1 MLLAH
6 SDRRERESER
16 EKKKKSTKVYS
27 KTRHGKGGGK
37 EILQRSVKNT
47 RERRRLKNYNIEK
60 KKTRFFSLKDV
71 LSETAAV
78 YNNNNNLTNKK
89 ETRSEAVPYKVK
101 QKNIKKKRG
110 RNDCAME
117 K

>member
-1 MLLAH
+1 M
-6 SDRRERESER
+6 
-16 EKKKKSTKVYS
+16 YS
-27 KTRHGKGGGK
+27 KTRYGKGK
-37 EILQRSVKNT
+37 RKEEILQRSVKKI
-47 RERRRLKNYNIEK
+47 RERRRLKNYNNK
-60 KKTRFFSLKDV
+60 KNALFSLKDV

-117 K
+117 KRKHRHEQTNKKRG

>member
-1 MLLAH
+1 M
-6 SDRRERESER
+6 
-16 EKKKKSTKVYS
+16 
-27 KTRHGKGGGK
+27 
-37 EILQRSVKNT
+37 
-47 RERRRLKNYNIEK
+47 KNYNIK

-101 QKNIKKKRG
+101 QKNIKKKKREKRLCDG
-110 RNDCAME
+110 KMKHIHEQTNKQKKKKEDRERTRIYIDFIWVNNNAM
-117 K
+117 

>member
-1 MLLAH
+1 M
-6 SDRRERESER
+6 
-16 EKKKKSTKVYS
+16 
-27 KTRHGKGGGK
+27 
-37 EILQRSVKNT
+37 
-47 RERRRLKNYNIEK
+47 KNYNIE

-101 QKNIKKKRG
+101 QKNIKKKKRG